1 MKYFSVVSVFVL
13 AFINAISVATA
24 DAQQNNAAP
33 ASLSGKGIAQYDFF
47 YAGEAKTQ
55 NMYIVRK
62 GQIVWEY
69 KDTITKGEISDAVLM
84 ANGNILFAHQYG
96 ITLINKDK
104 KKLWQYEVPKGREVH
119 TAQPIGNN
127 HIVFVENGDTG
138 RVYVV
143 NIKTGKTVKKF
154 AIPVGNAKGVHGQFR
169 HARLTPKGTLLV
181 AHMDMG
187 KVNEYDIDG
196 HQLSSFSVPGVW
208 GVEPL
213 ANGNILTCGRGI
225 VREMNAKGDT
235 VWMYS
240 MKDNPDYKIGSSQ
253 IAIRRPNGNTVIN
266 DWFNQWSGKVDY
278 NNLPL
283 QFIEVTRE
291 KKIVWALSSW
301 IEPTNLG
308 PATIIQFLNDKR
320 ITEKF
325 SFGNIR

>member
-1 MKYFSVVSVFVL
+1 MKYFS
-13 AFINAISVATA
+13 AISVLLVFTA
-24 DAQQNNAAP
+24 ASFTSAYSQQNNFAP
-33 ASLSGKGIAQYDFF
+33 SSLPGKGIAQYDFF

-69 KDTITKGEISDAVLM
+69 KDTVTKGEISDAVLM
-84 ANGNILFAHQYG
+84 TNGNILFADQYG

-104 KKLWQYEVPKGREVH
+104 KKLWHYEVPQGREVH
-119 TAQPIGNN
+119 TAQPIGKD

-138 RVYVV
+138 RVHVV
-143 NIKTGKTVKKF
+143 NIKTGKTEKEF
-154 AIPVGNAKGVHGQFR
+154 AIPVGNTKGVHGQFR
-169 HARLTPKGTLLV
+169 HARLTLKGTLLV

-187 KVNEYDIDG
+187 KVSEYDING
-196 HQLSSFSVPGVW
+196 NQLSSYTVPGVW

-213 ANGNILTCGRGI
+213 ANGNMLTCGKGT

-266 DWFNQWSGKVDY
+266 DWFNQWSGKVD
-278 NNLPL
+278 NSNQPL
-283 QFIEVTRE
+283 QFIEVTPE
-291 KKIVWALSSW
+291 KKVVWALSSW

-308 PATIIQFLNDKR
+308 PATIIQFLDDKR
-320 ITEKF
+320 ISENVF
-325 SFGNIR
+325 FGNIK